1 MTYAVISSPDTYTI
15 GAPLIF
21 VVAVAAPRV
30 AAIERIIII
39 GFGFVV
45 VAPPSPPRPD
55 IAIAAARPTD
65 RNTEEEEEED
75 MSIDPMC
82 PVSSSSSS
90 V

>member
-45 VAPPSPPRPD
+45 APPSPPRPD

-65 RNTEEEEEED
+65 RNTEEED

-90 V
+90 SV